1 MRIRVTMASTLR
13 DTLVVAVLFSTVVSP
28 SARAQLFTPPAS
40 SPPANEAPANEAPLA
55 APTAR
60 RGSSLVRPKSS
71 SRPVPPTPSPSPS
84 PKKGPPVPL
93 TDRAPLLSDLEAI
106 LSASDKPL
114 AVHLWF
120 SDSAQLGE
128 IQIAQGAAV
137 TQALALR
144 SGYRPLL
151 SSYGS
156 ALAPDQF
163 NVIIGTLD
171 QVGGFISPDEA
182 KKVTKGYVAIGRL
195 PNAVRKDLF
204 VLLITGR
211 TPEDVDRAILSL
223 GFVRVRFP
231 DAPSASIREVILPL
245 TPMFI
250 RQSPLEANKALAF
263 SELQERGA
271 PVKSLPTGGVSLD
284 LFFPGYFRN
293 DSDLPVTIN
302 LHYLLQVRTFRA
314 SSSIVVRINNREIA
328 VNQSAP
334 SPSAAG
340 GTECSLSFP
349 VRLLEYGRNL
359 MEITMSGSSPGTGGS
374 DDLHIFSDSELVTPK
389 LETGPKLP
397 DLRLESRTFFP
408 FIGQPDGSD
417 LAVLLTDRDEETI
430 NASWTLL
437 ARLAQSANTL
447 FYAAQLTVDKY
458 DLRRNVLV
466 VGTYDH
472 LPNAFR
478 GIVAMSAF
486 DQAHVNVPLAELDS
500 LSSGTNLKQLI
511 ERALNQR
518 KEREEALNLKVKLAK
533 EAQATVSDRDFGVLA
548 TAPPRSTGQ
557 GWSMVV
563 TAFLSGNLLERLQS
577 LVTEPFWKQ
586 IRGDI
591 VRWKV
596 SDYSFQARVPG
607 EAQENGPATLVE
619 LPLGERLDFRV
630 WVGAVAGTLILFVLI
645 SSRVMKKFDQAFVL
659 RQRRKQ

>member
-1 MRIRVTMASTLR
+1 MKIRVATVSPFL
-13 DTLVVAVLFSTVVSP
+13 LVALLISAIFSPRAGAQFYTPPSNSRPATEAPLTTP
-28 SARAQLFTPPAS
+28 SARS
-40 SPPANEAPANEAPLA
+40 
-55 APTAR
+55 
-60 RGSSLVRPKSS
+60 GSSLARPKSG
-71 SRPVPPTPSPSPS
+71 SRPVAATPSPLPA

-93 TDRAPLLSDLEAI
+93 ADRAPLLSDLETI

-120 SDSAQLGE
+120 SESTQLSD

-156 ALAPDQF
+156 KLAPDQL
-163 NVIIGTLD
+163 NVIVGTLD

-231 DAPSASIREVILPL
+231 EAPSALIREVILPV

-250 RQSPLEANKALAF
+250 RQSPLEANKTLAF

-271 PVKSLPTGGVSLD
+271 PVKSLATGGVSLD

-302 LHYLLQVRTFRA
+302 LHYLMQVRTFRA
-314 SSSIVVRINNREIA
+314 SSSIVVRINNREIP

-334 SPSAAG
+334 SRSGAG

-349 VRLLEYGRNL
+349 VRFLEYGRNL
-359 MEITMSGSSPGTGGS
+359 MEITMSGSSSVRAGAS
-374 DDLHIFSDSELVTPK
+374 DDLRVFSDSELITPK

-417 LAVLLTDRDEETI
+417 LAVFLTDRDEETV

-466 VGTYDH
+466 VGAYDH
-472 LPNAFR
+472 LPTAFR

-533 EAQATVSDRDFGVLA
+533 EAQATVSDRDFGAMA
-548 TAPPRSTGQ
+548 TAPPRSVGQ

-563 TAFLSGNLLERLQS
+563 TAFWSDNLLERVQS
-577 LVTEPFWKQ
+577 LVAEPFWQQ

-596 SDYSFQARVPG
+596 SDSSFQARVPG